1 MKYEQ
6 WNLRPGSP
14 PGARAELERAGLPA
28 LCAAVLCAR
37 GVNTPQQAAAF
48 LAHGPELLHDPFL
61 LRDMDR
67 AAARITQ
74 ALDQGERM
82 AVYGDYDVDGIT
94 STCLLTEFL
103 RERGGQVVSYIPDRT
118 EEGYGLNPGAI
129 HTLHGQGVSLIITVD
144 CGITAAAE
152 VEYARSL
159 GVDVVITDHHQCKDA
174 LPAAAQLES
183 ENIFVMTE
191 YRALHQ
197 DIRPLRVLIL
207 NLMPTKIAT
216 ETQIM
221 RKLSNTP
228 LQVEVDLL
236 RTKTHEATHV
246 SAGHLETF
254 YRTFDDIRDI
264 HYDGLIITGAPVEQM
279 PFEEVDYWPELC
291 QIMDWSTTHVHS
303 TLHIC
308 WGAQAG
314 LYHHYGIQKY
324 DLPAKA
330 SGVFEHYLV
339 KPQSPLVRG
348 FDDRFYAVHSRN
360 TDVRREDVEAE
371 PQLEVVAVSDE
382 VGLYIVKSTDSR
394 RFFVFGHPEYDTD
407 TLRLEYERDVKR
419 GLNPQVPVHYF
430 PGDDPAAEPRNV
442 WRSQAQLFYT
452 NWLNYYVYQTTPY
465 DLARAGEEH

>member
-1 MKYEQ
+1 MLLLPIKIPDS
-6 WNLRPGSP
+6 LP
-14 PGARAELERAGLPA
+14 ARA
-28 LCAAVLCAR
+28 V
-37 GVNTPQQAAAF
+37 
-48 LAHGPELLHDPFL
+48 
-61 LRDMDR
+61 
-67 AAARITQ
+67 
-74 ALDQGERM
+74 
-82 AVYGDYDVDGIT
+82 
-94 STCLLTEFL
+94 
-103 RERGGQVVSYIPDRT
+103 
-118 EEGYGLNPGAI
+118 
-129 HTLHGQGVSLIITVD
+129 
-144 CGITAAAE
+144 
-152 VEYARSL
+152 
-159 GVDVVITDHHQCKDA
+159 
-174 LPAAAQLES
+174 LES

-191 YRALHQ
+191 HRATTQ
-197 DIRPLRVLIL
+197 RIRPLRIAIL
-207 NLMPTKIAT
+207 NLMPLKIVT
-216 ETQIM
+216 ETQIL
-221 RKLSNTP
+221 RCLSNTP
-228 LQVEVDLL
+228 IQIEVDLIQ
-236 RTKTHEATHV
+236 TKTYHSKNTPED
-246 SAGHLETF
+246 HLLTF
-254 YRTFDDIRDI
+254 YKTFDDIRDQK
-264 HYDGLIITGAPVEQM
+264 YDGFIITGAPIELM

-419 GLNPQVPVHYF
+419 GLNPQVPAHYF
-430 PGDDPAAEPRNV
+430 PGDDPAA
-442 WRSQAQLFYT
+442 
-452 NWLNYYVYQTTPY
+452 
-465 DLARAGEEH
+465 